1 VEVGA
6 GYDFGVVRAELSD
19 LYNHATLTSLRAS
32 ALGQRVSASIS
43 DGGVNTNSVMASAY
57 VEIPPALSQE
67 KHPLKA
73 MQR

>member
-6 GYDFGVVRAELSD
+6 GYDFGVVCAELSD

-32 ALGQRVSASIS
+32 ALGQSVSASIS

-67 KHPLKA
+67 KYPQKA

>member
-1 VEVGA
+1 MEVGA
-6 GYDFGVVRAELSD
+6 GYDFGMVRAELSD
-19 LYNHATLTSLRAS
+19 LFNHATLTSLRAS
-32 ALGQRVSASIS
+32 ALGQSVSASIS

-67 KHPLKA
+67 KHPQKA

>member
-1 VEVGA
+1 MGA
-6 GYDFGVVRAELSD
+6 GYDFRVVRAELSD
-19 LYNHATLTSLRAS
+19 LYSHATLTSQRAS
-32 ALGQRVSASIS
+32 ALGQSVSASIS

-67 KHPLKA
+67 KHPQKA

>member
-1 VEVGA
+1 MEVGA
-6 GYDFGVVRAELSD
+6 GYDFGMVRAELTY
-19 LYNHATLTSLRAS
+19 LFNHATLTSLRAS
-32 ALGQRVSASIS
+32 ALGQSVSASIS

-67 KHPLKA
+67 KHPQKA